1 MKSLLKRFEKWFD
14 LNISWFFINGRK
26 QDSWCEYLRNKYPE
40 EYNSK

>member
-40 EYNSK
+40 DVSK